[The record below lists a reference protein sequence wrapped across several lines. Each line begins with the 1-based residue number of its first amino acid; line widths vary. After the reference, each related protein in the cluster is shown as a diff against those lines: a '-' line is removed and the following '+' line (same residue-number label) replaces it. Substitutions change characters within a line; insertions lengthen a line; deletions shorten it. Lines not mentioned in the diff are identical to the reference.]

1 MKLHGGRKCRICPEL
16 PIDTWQ
22 LEKASDDITSVVEMV
37 DAEGQKHIM
46 EEVDSAKYLGDI
58 IQTDGKNKR
67 NILERKHRG
76 LGAVNQIQQLLDDLC
91 LGDYY
96 FEAANILRNSLLL
109 STLLS
114 NSETWCDIT
123 KREIS
128 ELESVDNILLEN
140 FLCSQQ
146 DSPGD
151 RNIPIRF
158 ILMSRRLN
166 FLHYILNEDKD
177 SLLRR
182 FFTAQ
187 QESPVRG
194 DCVTSSELIL
204 RPLEKFYNVNLI

>member
-16 PIDTWQ
+16 PIDTCQ
-22 LEKASDDITSVVEMV
+22 LEKVSEDITSVVEVV

-67 NILERKHRG
+67 NIQERKHPG

-128 ELESVDNILLEN
+128 E
-140 FLCSQQ
+140 F
-146 DSPGD
+146 
-151 RNIPIRF
+151 
-158 ILMSRRLN
+158 
-166 FLHYILNEDKD
+166 
-177 SLLRR
+177 
-182 FFTAQ
+182 
-187 QESPVRG
+187 
-194 DCVTSSELIL
+194 
-204 RPLEKFYNVNLI
+204 